1 MTTTT
6 ARIPTLQTSAM
17 NEFVAEAFTGA
28 TIALLAVLG
37 VMTWALAI

>member
-1 MTTTT
+1 MTTF
-6 ARIPTLQTSAM
+6 RIATNPTSAM

-37 VMTWALAI
+37 ALTWALI